1 MQSAAS
7 GARPRIALLAAQT
20 TIGLREIAQSAFLL
34 LYLQARDMTPSAI
47 AQVVS
52 GAQVAG
58 MAIAFFGGMLTRYF
72 GSKWVYII
80 GLVLSIASSVVFVVG
95 DIWVIAAAWII
106 GGAGAALYNIGS
118 SGYLTRIGQAGGFGT
133 LSALY
138 ILSSTVGGALGH
150 PLASGIITTWSYA
163 GYGIAML
170 AMVLLTIGIA
180 VVGMPNLRDTPD
192 VAVVA
197 SRNTLGLLRS
207 RTVAAIIVMRG
218 LATVNYGAM
227 LLVVPLLLN
236 SLTNDT
242 RLVAAY
248 GSATMVV
255 ASLAQFVAGRAADR
269 WGARWPTLVSFVMMI
284 ACGLFLA
291 VSHTTVIGLFVGGIG
306 SIAAAWA
313 LATLMFVW
321 VADGVPQE
329 DHATLFGLLYAV
341 WSISMIIGSILAGRL
356 VEIAG
361 ALPFLVVGLTTV
373 AAAVVG
379 WRYYAADGGGKT
391 HTNG

>member
-34 LYLQARDMTPSAI
+34 LYLQARGMSPSSI

-58 MAIAFFGGMLTRYF
+58 MAVAFFGGMLTRRL
-72 GSKWVYII
+72 GSKWVYIL
-80 GLVLSIASSVVFVVG
+80 GLVLSIASSLVFEVG
-95 DIWVIAAAWII
+95 NIWIIAAAWII

-163 GYGIAML
+163 GYGLAML
-170 AMVLLTIGIA
+170 AMVSLTIGIA
-180 VVGMPNLRDTPD
+180 VIGMPNLRDLPSATL
-192 VAVVA
+192 VA
-197 SRNTLGLLRS
+197 SRSIAELLRS
-207 RTVAAIIVMRG
+207 RTIAAIIVMRG

-236 SLTNDT
+236 SLTHDT
-242 RLVAAY
+242 GLVALY

-255 ASLAQFVAGRAADR
+255 ASLAQFGAGRAADR
-269 WGARWPTLVSFVMMI
+269 WGARWPTLVSFVVMI
-284 ACGLFLA
+284 GCGVFLA
-291 VSHTTVIGLFVGGIG
+291 VYHTTVVGLFVGGIG

-321 VADGVPQE
+321 VADGVPQT

-341 WSISMIIGSILAGRL
+341 WSISMIVGSVSAGSL
-356 VEIAG
+356 VEVSG
-361 ALPFLVVGLTTV
+361 GLPFLVVGLSTII
-373 AAAVVG
+373 AAVVG
-379 WRYYAADGGGKT
+379 WRYYGQRTVRKQ
-391 HTNG
+391 